1 MYSINYHATGLSQ
14 APASSSDAGQ
24 MRTLPEHISRLGT
37 PLKFSFGAWEF
48 LEPERLAHP
57 RLGLWLAGQERG
69 CGGSRPPPGALS
81 TCYLATQKA
90 TGRIPFGTPGKA
102 FNFISS
108 HVNIPECSNEGL
120 CFAQNNINILFAA
133 TQVCSSYP
141 NSFFPLLCSNSLY
154 PFPLVKKKITDV
166 YFIDIT

>member
-1 MYSINYHATGLSQ
+1 MYSINYHATGLSWV
-14 APASSSDAGQ
+14 PASSSNAGQ

-37 PLKFSFGAWEF
+37 PLKFPRF
-48 LEPERLAHP
+48 LGIP
-57 RLGLWLAGQERG
+57 RAPAP
-69 CGGSRPPPGALS
+69 GSPPPGPAAGWPGRGLRRAKARRRQERSS

-108 HVNIPECSNEGL
+108 HVNIPECLTGGL
-120 CFAQNNINILFAA
+120 CFTPNNINILFAA

-141 NSFFPLLCSNSLY
+141 NSSPPRL
-154 PFPLVKKKITDV
+154 
-166 YFIDIT
+166 